1 MEILLVIVVVI
12 WFLGYMIKKRNE
24 FNKLRRTVTQASS
37 DIGIQISKRSACLND
52 ALSIAKKNY
61 EHEVAGIDK
70 LSNSEQLKQ
79 LQYLG
84 QRYPGLQSTEGYNRI
99 IGEAV
104 ELDKDIAA
112 QRTIV
117 NGNIRE
123 YNDAITNFPG
133 LIIAAILRYKTVQFI
148 DEENIEEN
156 KKLDKTEVDF
166 SKF

>member
-1 MEILLVIVVVI
+1 MGILFIVFVI
-12 WFLGYMIKKRNE
+12 WFLSYMIKKRNE
-24 FNKLRRTVTQASS
+24 FNKLRRMVTQASS
-37 DIGIQISKRSACLND
+37 NIGIEISQRSACLND

-61 EHEVAGIDK
+61 EHEVSGIDK
-70 LSNSEQLKQ
+70 LSNAEQLKQ

-84 QRYPGLQSTEGYNRI
+84 DKYPTLRATEGYNRI
-99 IGEAV
+99 IGEAI
-104 ELDKDIAA
+104 ELDKNIAA

-123 YNDAITNFPG
+123 YNDAITAFPA
-133 LIIAAILRYKTVQFI
+133 LIIAFILRYKTIKFI

-156 KKLDKTEVDF
+156 RKLDKTEVDF

>member
-1 MEILLVIVVVI
+1 MDIIKIVIVLIVLFYVI
-12 WFLGYMIKKRNE
+12 GKRNS
-24 FNKLRRTVTQASS
+24 FNSLRRSVTQASS

-70 LSNSEQLKQ
+70 LSNKDKLEK

-84 QRYPGLQSTEGYNRI
+84 QRYPSLRSSDGYNTLVS
-99 IGEAV
+99 EAIS
-104 ELDKDIAA
+104 LDKDIAA

-123 YNDAITNFPG
+123 YNDAISQFPG
-133 LIIAAILRYKTVQFI
+133 LIIAFVFRYKEIKFI

-156 KKLDKTEVDF
+156 RKLDKTEVDF